1 MLLIFSNINNL
12 RIVNDN
18 LCINDVIDIYILIN
32 SYLLV
37 EFSESSENKDL
48 APSNIKNRQL
58 VTDEINR
65 LQEQTH
71 VMDR

>member
-48 APSNIKNRQL
+48 APSNIQN
-58 VTDEINR
+58 EISR

>member
-1 MLLIFSNINNL
+1 MYHWC
-12 RIVNDN
+12 DW
-18 LCINDVIDIYILIN
+18 
-32 SYLLV
+32 YLYLNQFYVLV

-48 APSNIKNRQL
+48 APSHIQNRQL
-58 VTDEINR
+58 VTDEISR